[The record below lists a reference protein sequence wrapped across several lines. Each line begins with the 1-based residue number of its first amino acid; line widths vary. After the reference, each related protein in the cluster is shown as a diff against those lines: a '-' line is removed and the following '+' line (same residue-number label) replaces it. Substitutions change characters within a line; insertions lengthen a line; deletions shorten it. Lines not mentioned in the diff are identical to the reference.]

1 MDNNSN
7 KIIYIFLAI
16 AVTMFLIVG
25 GTLAYWSWQSAAA
38 QNTAISFTVTS
49 DLACSADGGGSI
61 TSNDVKL
68 APAKCTDT
76 EHAIQRTI
84 TTNTTTPLS
93 DEIINMDL
101 WLDINNIDTNL
112 RNSDNF
118 KYAVTTSP
126 DSCTSGVVTAGDAF
140 KNKISSN
147 KAYLFNNKEYI
158 GSQNKTYYL
167 WIWLDEAETNN
178 NTQNK
183 SFNLSLNGEC
193 RDTGEQVVKVYIKSD
208 VALSLGDYKT
218 QVTKVE
224 FVDNKNISTGAIT
237 FNLGDTTVSGTQA
250 TDVQGWLVDNGL
262 GDDTYTLKIGA
273 NGRIYAKSLQNA
285 FINMTNVTEFDFSNL
300 DTSETTI
307 MANMFEGCLNLITLD
322 VSSFDTSNVTTM
334 NSMFRGRSNSAALMM
349 KLENIIGLE
358 NFNTSKVRS
367 MSYMFQYCPKL
378 TTINLSSFDTSN
390 VTTMDSM
397 FDYCKGLTT
406 FDLSNFNTSKVTNM
420 QSMFSYCTSLTELNL
435 SSFDTSNVTNMSY
448 MFFLD
453 SKLRTIYVSNLWST
467 SAVTSSTGMFNYTTS
482 LVGGNGTTYNS
493 SNIDATYA
501 RIDTASTPGYF
512 TYKAHS

>member
-1 MDNNSN
+1 
-7 KIIYIFLAI
+7 
-16 AVTMFLIVG
+16 MFLIVG

-49 DLACSADGGGSI
+49 DLACSADGGGGI

-167 WIWLDEAETNN
+167 WIWLDEAESNN

-193 RDTGEQVVKVYIKSD
+193 RDTGEQVVKVYADLYGNSSTAFYRNNTYRDKI
-208 VALSLGDYKT
+208 
-218 QVTKVE
+218 TKVE
-224 FVDNKNISTGAIT
+224 FVDSKNIPSGATT
-237 FNLGDTTVSGTQA
+237 FDLGTSPSA
-250 TDVQGWLVDNGL
+250 STDVQGWLVDDGSGNS
-262 GDDTYTLKIGA
+262 TYTLKIGA
-273 NGRIYAKSLQNA
+273 NGRIYAKTLQNA
-285 FINMTNVTEFDFSNL
+285 FENMTNVTQFDFSNL
-300 DTSETTI
+300 DTSEATRMDRAFSKCSSVTS
-307 MANMFEGCLNLITLD
+307 LD
-322 VSSFDTSNVTTM
+322 LSTFDTKN
-334 NSMFRGRSNSAALMM
+334 
-349 KLENIIGLE
+349 
-358 NFNTSKVRS
+358 
-367 MSYMFQYCPKL
+367 
-378 TTINLSSFDTSN
+378 
-390 VTTMDSM
+390 
-397 FDYCKGLTT
+397 
-406 FDLSNFNTSKVTNM
+406 VTNM
-420 QSMFSYCTSLTELNL
+420 YNMFGYGSAGPMTHNSTLQTIIFGDK
-435 SSFDTSNVTNMSY
+435 FDTSNVTNMGS
-448 MFFLD
+448 MFYGCDALTSLD
-453 SKLRTIYVSNLWST
+453 VTKFNTSRVTLMSSMFCGTRLLTSIDVSSFDTSSVQDMNSMFSWNDKLEKIYVSNKWST
-467 SAVTSSTGMFNYTTS
+467 SSVTNGSGIFYYDDK

-493 SNIDATYA
+493 SNVDVTYA

-512 TYKAHS
+512 TLKTN

>member
-49 DLACSADGGGSI
+49 DLTCSADGGGSI

-76 EHAIQRTI
+76 EHAIKRTI

-140 KNKISSN
+140 KNKISNN

-167 WIWLDEAETNN
+167 WIWLDEAESNN

-193 RDTGEQVVKVYIKSD
+193 RDTGEQVVKVYANFGITNSYFKQD
-208 VALSLGDYKT
+208 AYRNNI
-218 QVTKVE
+218 TKVE
-224 FVDNKNISTGAIT
+224 FVNNKNIPNGATT
-237 FNLGDTTVSGTQA
+237 FDLGTTPSAT
-250 TDVQGWLVDNGL
+250 TDVQGWLVDDGTGNG
-262 GDDTYTLKIGA
+262 TYTLKIGA
-273 NGRIYAKSLQNA
+273 NGRIYAQSLQYA
-285 FINMTNVTEFDFSNL
+285 FYQMTNVTEFDFSNL
-300 DTSETTI
+300 DTSETTS
-307 MANMFEGCLNLITLD
+307 MMSMFSGCSNLTTLDFSSFNTENVTNMNNMFYGCSSLTTLD
-322 VSSFDTSNVTTM
+322 LSSFYTPSLNSALWMFSGCTNLTSINLSNFDTSGLTSTGR
-334 NSMFRGRSNSAALMM
+334 MFSDCS
-349 KLENIIGLE
+349 
-358 NFNTSKVRS
+358 S
-367 MSYMFQYCPKL
+367 L
-378 TTINLSSFDTSN
+378 TTL
-390 VTTMDSM
+390 
-397 FDYCKGLTT
+397 
-406 FDLSNFNTSKVTNM
+406 DLSGFDTSKVTGFDR
-420 QSMFSYCTSLTELNL
+420 MFHKCIN
-435 SSFDTSNVTNMSY
+435 
-448 MFFLD
+448 
-453 SKLRTIYVSNLWST
+453 LRTVYVSNLWT
-467 SAVTSSTGMFNYTTS
+467 TNSATSSMEMFLDDTN
-482 LVGGNGTTYNS
+482 LVGGNGTAYNS
-493 SNIDATYA
+493 SYIDVTYA

>member
-118 KYAVTTSP
+118 KYAVTTGP
-126 DSCTSGVVTAGDAF
+126 DSCTSGVVTAGDSF
-140 KNKISSN
+140 KNKISNN

-178 NTQNK
+178 NTMNK

-193 RDTGEQVVKVYIKSD
+193 RDTGEQVVKVYADLYGNSSTAFYRNNTYRDKI
-208 VALSLGDYKT
+208 
-218 QVTKVE
+218 TKVE
-224 FVDNKNISTGAIT
+224 FVDSKNIPSGATT
-237 FNLGDTTVSGTQA
+237 FDLGTSPSAV
-250 TDVQGWLVDNGL
+250 TDVQGWLVDDGTGN
-262 GDDTYTLKIGA
+262 DTYILKIGA
-273 NGRIYAKSLQNA
+273 NGRIYAKNFQSA
-285 FINMTNVTEFDFSNL
+285 FLNMSNLEKIYFDNLNTSQATSFQSAFYNCVNLTELDASVIDTSSAKYLSVMFSNL
-300 DTSETTI
+300 KKITE
-307 MANMFEGCLNLITLD
+307 LNVTG
-322 VSSFDTSNVTTM
+322 FNTSNVISM
-334 NSMFRGRSNSAALMM
+334 NSMFSGCNSLT
-349 KLENIIGLE
+349 NID
-358 NFNTSKVRS
+358 V
-367 MSYMFQYCPKL
+367 
-378 TTINLSSFDTSN
+378 
-390 VTTMDSM
+390 
-397 FDYCKGLTT
+397 
-406 FDLSNFNTSKVTNM
+406 SNFNTSKVTDM
-420 QSMFSYCTSLTELNL
+420 ASFFYGCSGLTTLDL
-435 SSFDTSNVTNMSY
+435 SNFDTSNVQMMNNMFSGCSN
-448 MFFLD
+448 LQ
-453 SKLRTIYVSNLWST
+453 TIYVSNKWST
-467 SAVTSSTGMFNYTTS
+467 NAVGGSTSMFYGNTKI
-482 LVGGNGTTYNS
+482 VGGNGTAYNS
-493 SNIDATYA
+493 SYIDATYA